1 MYPVPT
7 VQQLTDFSGRPPD
20 TYSSY
25 ALNALIQAT
34 IMFTA
39 LTQLTSPEALAPDDQ
54 QLALYGICAMGD
66 YLYLRQPYQQV
77 IASPLQNESIGSY
90 SYGKAMAEMAR
101 NAQAAEVN
109 SEALGVQMFDLAVRM
124 LSLRT
129 RAGGVYTG
137 GITVFE
143 QPKFRY
149 ELCELKW
156 NDEQG
161 RFELLGPEH
170 FDQVDFGAID
180 VNAEMFPQDPGVG

>member
-7 VQQLTDFSGRPPD
+7 IAELSQFSGRPAAS
-20 TYSSY
+20 YSSY
-25 ALNALIQAT
+25 ANNALIQAT
-34 IMFTA
+34 VLFTA
-39 LTQLTSPEALAPDDQ
+39 LTELTDPTSLAPDDQ
-54 QLALYGICAMGD
+54 LLAKMGINAYAD

-109 SEALGVQMFDLAVRM
+109 SEALGVQMFDVAVR
-124 LSLRT
+124 LLALRT

-137 GITVFE
+137 SIGVYEHATY
-143 QPKFRY
+143 RY
-149 ELCELKW
+149 DLCELRW
-156 NDEQG
+156 NPEQG

-170 FDQVDFGAID
+170 FNQRDFFGVLDI
-180 VNAEMFPQDPGVG
+180 NAEGFPMDPG